1 MSAIKAVVFDWA
13 GTMVDFGSC
22 APVRAMQAVF
32 GAAGVPVDDATVRR
46 YMGTAKRDHVVSM
59 LSEPEPGAAWIA
71 AKGGA
76 WTETDVDA
84 LMVALEPAMQRKAEA
99 TAQLIPGAAEAIA
112 LLKARDIGIGS
123 TTGYTRTMMEGIL
136 ALAAGQGYA
145 PQAVVCAG
153 ETREGRPAPLM
164 IWKALIEL
172 GAWPTD
178 RTVVVDDAAVGV
190 EAGRNA
196 GCWSIGL
203 AGSGNGVGLSL
214 AEYRALSSEDRAAR
228 LAEAAEAHEAAGADV
243 VIESVADLSLALDM
257 IEDWMAQG
265 RLPGSGPCVRVAPV
279 PA

>member
-13 GTMVDFGSC
+13 GTIVDFGSC
-22 APVRAMQAVF
+22 APVRAMQSVF
-32 GAAGVPVDDATVRR
+32 GAVGVAVDDATVRR

-59 LSEPEPGAAWIA
+59 LSEPAIGAAWQEA
-71 AKGGA
+71 HGHA
-76 WTETDVDA
+76 WTEADVDA
-84 LMVALEPAMQRKAEA
+84 LMVALEPAMQREAEA
-99 TAQLIPGAAEAIA
+99 TARLIPGAAEAIA
-112 LLKARDIGIGS
+112 LLKAREMGIGS

-145 PQAVVCAG
+145 PEVVVCAG
-153 ETREGRPAPLM
+153 ETRVGRPAPLM
-164 IWKALIEL
+164 IWKALVEL

-203 AGSGNGVGLSL
+203 AGSGNGVGLPL
-214 AEYRALSSEDRAAR
+214 GEYRALDAETRAAR
-228 LAEAAEAHEAAGADV
+228 LAEAAEAHETAGADV
-243 VIESVADLSLALDM
+243 VIESVADLSRAIDM
-257 IEDWMAQG
+257 IEGWIAEN
-265 RLPGSGPCVRVAPV
+265 RLPGSVACVRVAPV